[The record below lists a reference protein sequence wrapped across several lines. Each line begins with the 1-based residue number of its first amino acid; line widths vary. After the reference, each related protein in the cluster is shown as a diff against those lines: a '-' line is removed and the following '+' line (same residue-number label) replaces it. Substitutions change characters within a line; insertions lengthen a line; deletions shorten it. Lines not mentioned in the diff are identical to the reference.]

1 MGSSGDA
8 RNKRAFCFF
17 LFPVERCSI
26 DQKAPFERS
35 SFVSFFV
42 EALETIFFTPSSL
55 RTSFHHPP
63 LPHTHT
69 HHHYPPPL
77 FQTEFGEELK
87 VVTAPSWDLPGIPMA
102 WNDDHLWS
110 AELPG
115 TSPADGEGEGEEPP
129 LEFKLVLT
137 RPDGSVV
144 WEEGP
149 NKVIDGRA
157 PAASAL
163 RVSWGF
169 AEVEP
174 VCEVVEE
181 GAAAAAPG
189 ASSASPAPEP
199 AAVVAPSS
207 DAGEAVLNAMSQFAK
222 SVSPPSSSSS
232 AKESEE
238 EDEEEKEVEAEAP
251 VAAALAAIESETEP
265 ETAEAKTSS
274 GSSSVQSAAAAAAL
288 GVGGA
293 LLATALAVD
302 LTDAALLGAAAA
314 AIAAATGSGSSPA
327 AAAAGKAARAALEA
341 PEKLLRSAGL
351 KSFVEREAESKAAEE
366 EAAAAGK
373 EEEESEQ

>member
-1 MGSSGDA
+1 MH
-8 RNKRAFCFF
+8 
-17 LFPVERCSI
+17 
-26 DQKAPFERS
+26 
-35 SFVSFFV
+35 
-42 EALETIFFTPSSL
+42 
-55 RTSFHHPP
+55 HHP
-63 LPHTHT
+63 T
-69 HHHYPPPL
+69 YAPPPL

-238 EDEEEKEVEAEAP
+238 EEKEVEAEAP

-373 EEEESEQ
+373 EEEDSEQ